1 MKINYKIKF
10 SEGFHSR
17 PALDLID
24 LSKENKDLNIRIT
37 KINGQDKEI
46 RCKNLIAIL
55 TANIEQGD
63 DIEITC
69 EDSQKNEAIYKK
81 LNGIFNGNYDM

>member
-1 MKINYKIKF
+1 MKINYTIKF

-24 LSKENKDLNIRIT
+24 LSKQNKDLNIRIT
-37 KINGQDKEI
+37 KINKKNKDI

-55 TANIEQGD
+55 TANIGQGD
-63 DIEITC
+63 EIEITC
-69 EDSQKNEAIYKK
+69 EDSKNNEVIRKK
-81 LNGIFNGNYDM
+81 LDNIFYGNYD

>member
-1 MKINYKIKF
+1 MKINYTIKF
-10 SEGFHSR
+10 EEGFHSR

-24 LSKENKDLNIRIT
+24 LSKENKNLNIRIT
-37 KINGQDKEI
+37 KINGKDKDI

-63 DIEITC
+63 EIEITYN
-69 EDSQKNEAIYKK
+69 DSTNNEMIHKK
-81 LNGIFNGNYDM
+81 LDRIFW